1 MNTMEMIRQL
11 SGPCECGL
19 VHETTVRD
27 IRVGSGL
34 VHRVG
39 DILRENDFPKALLL
53 VADRNTL
60 KAADGIL
67 DSLQGFTVQTHI
79 YDTLRV
85 ATMEQ
90 VEKIESLICG
100 RDIGVIGVGTG
111 SIHDP
116 CRLASARHDK
126 PLCLFATAP
135 SMDGFASYS
144 SPIVNGNFKL
154 SYPAKSPEVIIGDT
168 KILASAPAHLKS
180 AGFGDMVAKYI
191 ALIDWQ
197 ISALLTG
204 ERYCEKVAKLTRDA
218 VDELFQ
224 LADRVTAEDEY
235 TAGLIFESL
244 LKTGIGMSFT
254 QNSRPASGAE
264 HVVAHL
270 IECVELLDGITPNLH
285 GDDVGVC
292 TLELLKCYNRL
303 AQYPEITVSAEQAD
317 WEDIFRFYGPM
328 AEDVRKMNFP
338 DNIVDGVDPEKL
350 RTCWPQIR
358 QIIAGVPG
366 YDLCR
371 EAMEKAGCR
380 LTVADIGKKPSLF
393 RDAMYYSPYM
403 RRRMTLL
410 RLYPMIREFGDILQ
424 EAYDGNENA

>member
-1 MNTMEMIRQL
+1 MFDTMDMIREL
-11 SGPCECGL
+11 SGDCECGL
-19 VHETTVRD
+19 CHATTIRD
-27 IRVGSGL
+27 IRAGSGL
-34 VHRVG
+34 VHQVG
-39 DILRENDFPKALLL
+39 SILRENGFPRELLL

-60 KAADGIL
+60 AAAEGIQE
-67 DSLQGFTVQTHI
+67 SLSGFQVQTLI
-79 YDTLRV
+79 YDSLRV
-85 ATMEQ
+85 ATMKQ
-90 VEKIESLICG
+90 VEQIEKLIRG
-100 RDIGVIGVGTG
+100 RSIGVLAVGTG

-116 CRLASARHDK
+116 CRLAAARQDK
-126 PLCLFATAP
+126 LLCLFATAP

-144 SPIVNGNFKL
+144 SPIVDGNFKL

-168 KILASAPAHLKS
+168 KILAAAPAALKS
-180 AGFGDMVAKYI
+180 AGFGDMAAKYI
-191 ALIDWQ
+191 ALVDWQ

-218 VDELFQ
+218 VDELFR
-224 LADRVTAEDEY
+224 LAEYVTAEDEH
-235 TAGLIFESL
+235 TAGLIFEAL

-270 IECVELLDGITPNLH
+270 IECVELLEGITPNLH

-303 AQYPEITVSAEQAD
+303 AELPAVTTNREQAD

-338 DNIVDGVDPEKL
+338 DNIVDGVSPEKL
-350 RTCWPQIR
+350 AACWPQIR
-358 QIIAGVPG
+358 QIIRSVPS
-366 YDLCR
+366 YDQCR

-380 LTVADIGKKPSLF
+380 LTVEQIGKKPSLF
-393 RDAMYYSPYM
+393 RNAMLYSPYM

-410 RLYPMIREFGDILQ
+410 RLHPMIAEFGSLLREEYQ
-424 EAYDGNENA
+424 V